1 MKKYEGKDIVQEL
14 HKEVVMERQEN
25 ERIMNS
31 GLGGAIRRN
40 YIKRPTQSQVP
51 VMKPAGAPVMN
62 RQQQQQQPQEEMSLM
77 DMMKSASEQQQPQ
90 FVPGATPLVTS
101 QQKQQQQ
108 NQLPPG
114 PMIPEIKR
122 GPLPPGAR
130 RTVWEWMHDQQKAAA
145 MEQERLFR
153 EHQLKMQQQARTQ
166 GATPF

>member
-1 MKKYEGKDIVQEL
+1 
-14 HKEVVMERQEN
+14 MERQEN

-40 YIKRPTQSQVP
+40 YVKRPTQSQVP

-62 RQQQQQQPQEEMSLM
+62 RQQQQQQQPQEEMSLM

-90 FVPGATPLVTS
+90 FVKGATPLQTTT

-114 PMIPEIKR
+114 PMIPDMKR

-130 RTVWEWMHDQQKAAA
+130 RTVWEWMYDQQKAQA